1 MKSGFGI
8 GFNFLHHSL
17 KGATMSRIARIE
29 AVCLIAA
36 VALLAVPIATAKK
49 VPDPPSAP
57 IPIQVLTGKKVFISN
72 SESTADIIFR
82 VPNLTYNV
90 LYEHMNGWGE
100 YELVRAPADADLIFN
115 INFLILLE
123 PQLRLVVL
131 DPKTHVVLWT
141 FAEAVQ
147 PWARQATGRRNFDQA
162 MSKLVDDVRKLTAP
176 PAATTDT
183 LAPK

>member
-1 MKSGFGI
+1 
-8 GFNFLHHSL
+8 
-17 KGATMSRIARIE
+17 MSRIARIE

-115 INFLILLE
+115 INFVILLN

-141 FAEAVQ
+141 FAEEVQ
-147 PWARQATGRRNFDQA
+147 PWNRQATGRKNFDQA
-162 MSKLVDDVRKLTAP
+162 MKKLVDDVRRLTSTPAP
-176 PAATTDT
+176 TTEATT
-183 LAPK
+183 PK